1 MLLKRFKRR
10 PGFVRYYGRTLTR
23 HQKRILRIVAVLII
37 LMIVSLILLVRLQ
50 PVVTRMAT
58 ARASNSV
65 MLAINT
71 AVYEKISDGNVTYN
85 DLIMLEK
92 DFNGHITALVTNMT
106 KINTLQA
113 QITERVIE
121 LLSEKRISEL
131 SIPVG
136 NLIGGPLFSGRGF
149 GIPVRIVS
157 VSAVSSHFSNEFTSA
172 GINQTRHR
180 IILSVT
186 VKINVL
192 IPGSLSKAE
201 INNEIS
207 VAETV
212 IVGDVPGTYTYFE
225 ESSIYD
231 SASEKYDI
239 LT

>member
-1 MLLKRFKRR
+1 M
-10 PGFVRYYGRTLTR
+10 RYYGRTLSR
-23 HQKRILRIVAVLII
+23 QQKRILRVAAIIFI
-37 LMIVSLILLVRLQ
+37 LMVILLILLIRLQ
-50 PVVTRMAT
+50 PVVARMAT

-65 MLAINT
+65 KQAINT
-71 AVYEKISDGNVTYN
+71 AVNEKITEGNITYH
-85 DLIMLEK
+85 DLILLEK
-92 DFNGHITALVTNMT
+92 DFNGHITALITNMA

-186 VKINVL
+186 VNINVL

-212 IVGDVPGTYTYFE
+212 IVGDVPNTYTYFE
-225 ESSIYD
+225 ESSAYD
-231 SASEKYDI
+231 TAIEKYDI
-239 LT
+239 MT